1 MKYTPMLKILS
12 FALAGSLGAITIG
25 ATTISSAFPGAEMI
39 GLSPS
44 ALAQSRLAQNAQ
56 RSQAVQM
63 QLSAQKQVITKD
75 AQGKPQTTWQS
86 MNPAA
91 ASVQPG
97 DVLRYTL
104 TSKNQS
110 NQPVKNLVLTQPV
123 PKGTVFVL
131 NSVTAA
137 AAQDTVVLYSIDQG
151 KTFVPQPTIQV
162 RDANGQMVTRPAPA
176 EAYTHVR
183 WQVRQALPPAATLQN
198 SYQVKVR

>member
-1 MKYTPMLKILS
+1 MQPMPMLKILS
-12 FALAGSLGAITIG
+12 LTL
-25 ATTISSAFPGAEMI
+25 ATT
-39 GLSPS
+39 LSVVAVPVLSGMDFNHS

-56 RSQAVQM
+56 RAQAVQM

-75 AQGKPQTTWQS
+75 AQGKPQTSWQS

-137 AAQDTVVLYSIDQG
+137 AQDTVVLYSIDQG
-151 KTFVPQPTIQV
+151 KTFVPQPTIQI
-162 RDANGQMVTRPAPA
+162 RDANGQLVTRPAPA

-183 WQVRQALPPAATLQN
+183 WQIRQALAPAATLQN